1 MKLTDFRGCLFCCG
15 RYPGRCF
22 EIIGGWSREYAFCY
36 DPEEDAI
43 ARIPCLH
50 TDFGRSDCPGVGD
63 VLDGAEVVS
72 IYDRGDLPELMPG
85 NVALIVR
92 DRGGGECDGQDD
104 RR

>member
-1 MKLTDFRGCLFCCG
+1 M
-15 RYPGRCF
+15 
-22 EIIGGWSREYAFCY
+22 
-36 DPEEDAI
+36 
-43 ARIPCLH
+43 RIVFLH

-63 VLDGAEVVS
+63 VLDGAEVLS

>member
-1 MKLTDFRGCLFCCG
+1 M
-15 RYPGRCF
+15 
-22 EIIGGWSREYAFCY
+22 
-36 DPEEDAI
+36 
-43 ARIPCLH
+43 RIVFLH

-63 VLDGAEVVS
+63 VLYGAEVVS